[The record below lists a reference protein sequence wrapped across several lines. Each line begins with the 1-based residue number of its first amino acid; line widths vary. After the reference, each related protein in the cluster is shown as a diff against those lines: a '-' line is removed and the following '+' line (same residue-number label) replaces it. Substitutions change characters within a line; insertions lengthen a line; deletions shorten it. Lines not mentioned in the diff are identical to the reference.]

1 MIDDFIIETSDSVA
15 VQNQCN
21 DWDTYYLYFQGNKKR
36 SFTNTSWRCTYKKMH
51 KSLITFPPFIP
62 RIEWQINATYV
73 FGIETVA
80 FNPLCL
86 IHYLV
91 WWTHQ

>member
-15 VQNQCN
+15 GHN

-51 KSLITFPPFIP
+51 KSLIAFPPFVPKIVS
-62 RIEWQINATYV
+62 IINATYV
-73 FGIETVA
+73 FGIQTMA
-80 FNPLCL
+80 FNSLRL
-86 IHYLV
+86 THV
-91 WWTHQ
+91 RWTHRG